1 MSIKKLDKIYN
12 NAKRIKIDDSSK
24 IVIMSDCHRGAG
36 DNFDN
41 FLQNKNIYAGALNHY
56 FNKGYTYIELGD
68 GDDMWEVKKY
78 NEIIEEHIDTFK
90 ILKRF
95 HQNNRLI
102 MIYGNHDIVKRI
114 PKILEKYFYTYYD
127 KITKEEKELLFNLQV
142 YESLI
147 IDYKGNE
154 IFLVHGHQVDFL
166 NSSLWRLSRF
176 LVRNIWRKLE
186 FIGIKDPTKSAKK
199 YKVSKNVEKKL
210 QKWSM
215 DNNHIL
221 IAGHTH
227 RPIIPTAGE
236 SLYFNDG
243 SCIHPNGI
251 TCLEIENGHISLV
264 KWEETIN
271 DDQIISIKR
280 KLLGGDTLID
290 EYLQKKY

>member
-1 MSIKKLDKIYN
+1 MSIKKLDKVYN
-12 NAKRIKIDDSSK
+12 NSMRIKIDDLSK

-36 DNFDN
+36 NNFDN
-41 FLQNKNIYAGALNHY
+41 FLRNKNIYKGALNHY

-78 NEIIEEHIDTFK
+78 NEIIEEHLDTFK
-90 ILKRF
+90 ILKKF
-95 HQNNRLI
+95 HQNNRLV

-127 KITKEEKELLFNLQV
+127 KITKEEKELLFNLKV

-147 IDYKGNE
+147 IDYKGQE

-166 NSSLWRLSRF
+166 NSTLWRLSRF
-176 LVRNIWRKLE
+176 LVRNIWRPFE
-186 FIGIKDPTKSAKK
+186 YIGMKDPTNSAKK

-215 DNNHIL
+215 ENNRIL

-227 RPIIPTAGE
+227 RPIIPEVGE
-236 SLYFNDG
+236 GLYFNDG
-243 SCIHPNGI
+243 SCIHPNGV

-271 DDQIISIKR
+271 DDQIISVKR
-280 KLLGGDTLID
+280 KLLGGDTLIE